1 MCCSKDRQQRHTYI
15 DSCVLTGGGWQT
27 KMDAPGLWG
36 RRSTVEGGAGGA
48 PTRVLPG
55 SKYSENS
62 ALTATTY
69 IRFM

>member
-1 MCCSKDRQQRHTYI
+1 L
-15 DSCVLTGGGWQT
+15 VLTGGGWQT